1 MIGFQL
7 KIINTENDNNGPSYL
22 RQSKVSKEDLKR
34 AELSEAKMPK
44 TSSKLPTAEAVTEE
58 VGSGVSELYQR

>member
-1 MIGFQL
+1 MSEL
-7 KIINTENDNNGPSYL
+7 L
-22 RQSKVSKEDLKR
+22 RVSNVVKEYQNLRLSKVSNEDLKP
-34 AELSEAKMPK
+34 ADLSGAKMPK